1 MKNISS
7 TQRINIARKVVT
19 SDDKTTYK
27 IHTIKINGDV
37 PASHRMVESE
47 ANNILMIERKAKLE
61 TIRKKKEIAAS
72 KEVKK
77 KAEEAAKIIA
87 QKESGV
93 EETENMGSE
102 KRKKNVSQKKVNNYV
117 KHQ

>member
-1 MKNISS
+1 
-7 TQRINIARKVVT
+7 
-19 SDDKTTYK
+19 
-27 IHTIKINGDV
+27 
-37 PASHRMVESE
+37 MVESE

-93 EETENMGSE
+93 EETKNMGSA
-102 KRKKNVSQKKVNNYV
+102 KRKKMFHKK
-117 KHQ
+117 K